1 MKPLVILELANNHM
15 GDIKHASHIINSYHK
30 MTNKFKKNI
39 DFAIKF
45 QHRDLKTYIHENIKE
60 DDKRVVRFTSTEL
73 SENNWK
79 KLINLSRKNFKVIC
93 TPFSEK
99 SVDWVCKKKFDYL
112 KIASCSFNDWPL
124 LEKIKNKKI
133 KVICSLGGGTIND
146 ISKTIS
152 FLSNKNIKYLY
163 CVGMYPTETENT
175 NLSYFLKL
183 KDIFGE
189 CIAGFSSHEKPNES
203 LSGALAYGMGARI
216 FEKHVNIKSN
226 KYKINEYSVTPN
238 DFKRWLENLNH
249 SILLNGLVGNREKNL
264 KLEKKYIGNFKR
276 GVFIKKNC
284 FINKGDKI
292 NLSNVVFKFPA
303 QKNQLLAND
312 FSKFINVKAK
322 KKISPLQPVMKNFCK
337 ITNSRIKIE
346 KIRDKIQSL
355 LNRSF
360 AIIPKKMKLEISYHY
375 GLENFEKIGMCMLT
389 LYNLDYCK
397 KILLLL
403 PYQSHPT
410 QFHKIKKETFFI
422 IFGKIEIIINGKKN
436 ILKQGEMITILP
448 KQTHFFRD
456 ISGSGSVIE
465 ELSTQSYK
473 EDSYYLDK
481 SIEKNKNRKSF
492 ISLIS

>member
-15 GDIKHASHIINSYHK
+15 GDIKHASHIINSYYK
-30 MTNKFKKNI
+30 ITKKFKKNI

-60 DDKRVVRFTSTEL
+60 DDKRVERFTSTEL
-73 SENNWK
+73 SEDNWRD
-79 KLINLSRKNFKVIC
+79 LINLCRKNFKVIC

-133 KVICSLGGGTIND
+133 KIICSLGGGTIND
-146 ISKTIS
+146 ISKTLS

-163 CVGMYPTETENT
+163 CVGMYPTSTKDI

-183 KDIFGE
+183 KEIFGD
-189 CIAGFSSHEKPNES
+189 CIAGFSSHEKPEEF

-216 FEKHVNIKSN
+216 FEKHINIKSN
-226 KYKINEYSVTPN
+226 KYKVNDYSVTPD
-238 DFKRWLENLNH
+238 DFKMWLENLHH
-249 SILLNGLVGNREKNL
+249 SILLSGTAGSREKNL
-264 KLEKKYIGNFKR
+264 KIEKKYIGNFKR

-284 FINKGDKI
+284 FIKKGDNI
-292 NLSNVVFKFPA
+292 NLSNVEFKFPA

-312 FSKFINVKAK
+312 FSKYINIKTK
-322 KKISPLQPVMKNFCK
+322 KNISSLQPVMINFCE
-337 ITNSRIKIE
+337 IANSRIKIE

-355 LNRSF
+355 LNRSLI
-360 AIIPKKMKLEISYHY
+360 IIPKKMKLEISYHY
-375 GLENFEKIGMCMLT
+375 GLENFEKTGLCMLT

-410 QFHKIKKETFFI
+410 QFHKIKKETFFV
-422 IFGKIEIIINGKKN
+422 IFGKIEIFLDGKKN
-436 ILKQGEMITILP
+436 VIKQGEMITILP
-448 KQTHFFRD
+448 NQTHLFRD

-465 ELSTQSYK
+465 ELSTQSFK
-473 EDSYYLDK
+473 EDSYYLDE
-481 SIEKNKNRKSF
+481 SITKNKNRKSF
-492 ISLIS
+492 ISLIN

>member
-1 MKPLVILELANNHM
+1 MKPLIILEIANNHM
-15 GDIKHASHIINSYHK
+15 GDINHASQIIDAYYK
-30 MTNKFKKNI
+30 ITKEYKKNV

-45 QHRDLKTYIHENIKE
+45 QHRDLKTYIHEDIKE
-60 DDKRVVRFTSTEL
+60 DDKRVKRFTSTEL
-73 SENNWK
+73 NESTWK
-79 KLINLSRKNFKVIC
+79 KLIKTSKKKFKIIC

-124 LEKIKNKKI
+124 LEKIKKKNI
-133 KVICSLGGGTIND
+133 KIICSLGGGTINE

-152 FLSNKNIKYLY
+152 FLSNKDIKYLY
-163 CVGMYPTETENT
+163 CVGMYPTKTKDI

-183 KDIFGE
+183 REDFGD
-189 CIAGFSSHEKPNES
+189 CIAGFSSHEKPDEE

-216 FEKHVNIKSN
+216 FEKHINIKN
-226 KYKINEYSVTPN
+226 KKYKVNEYSVTPN
-238 DFKRWLENLNH
+238 KFKKWLENLNH
-249 SILLNGLVGNREKNL
+249 AILLSGSWSKRNNNL

-276 GVFIKKNC
+276 GVFIKKNS
-284 FINKGDKI
+284 FVNKGRHI
-292 NLSNVVFKFPA
+292 NQSNVEFKFPA
-303 QKNQLLAND
+303 KNNQLLAND
-312 FSKFINVKAK
+312 FSKFINLKAK
-322 KKISPLQPVMKNFCK
+322 KNLTSLQPIMKNFCV

-346 KIRDKIQSL
+346 AIRDRIQL
-355 LNRSF
+355 LINRSR
-360 AIIPKKMKLEISYHY
+360 IVIPKKIKLEVSYHY
-375 GLENFEKIGMCMLT
+375 GLENFKKTGLCMLT

-410 QFHKIKKETFFI
+410 QFHKIKKETFFVF
-422 IFGKIEIIINGKKN
+422 FGKIEIIINGKKN
-436 ILKQGEMITILP
+436 ILNQGEMITILP

-465 ELSTQSYK
+465 ELSTQSFK

-481 SIEKNKNRKSF
+481 SIAKNKDRKSF
-492 ISLIS
+492 ISIN